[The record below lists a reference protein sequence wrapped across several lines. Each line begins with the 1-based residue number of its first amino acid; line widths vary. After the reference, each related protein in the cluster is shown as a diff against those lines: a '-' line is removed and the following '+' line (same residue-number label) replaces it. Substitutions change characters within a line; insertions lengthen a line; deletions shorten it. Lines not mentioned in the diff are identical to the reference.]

1 MLFQFID
8 IGYAF
13 SILFLIV
20 VALFSKKQLSVYFKN
35 CIVVSNHLL
44 ILYSWYLLYQFYQII
59 KFILSLNLKMDK
71 VPKQPIEISWFQIK
85 FLLLVI
91 LPYLF
96 LFKKLSKNY
105 VLSIVML
112 VLLQWD
118 FFVIFYN
125 GFIKGEE
132 NSGILFYI
140 PYLADLKILN
150 YCCLFIAVY
159 ALLWMLKRLPSQQ
172 VN

>member
-20 VALFSKKQLSVYFKN
+20 FALISKKQISIYLKN

-44 ILYSWYLLYQFYQII
+44 ILFSWYLLYQFYQII
-59 KFILSLNLKMDK
+59 QFILSLNLKMDK

-85 FLLLVI
+85 FLLIVT

-105 VLSIVML
+105 VLSVAML
-112 VLLQWD
+112 ILLQWD
-118 FFVIFYN
+118 FFAMLYN
-125 GFIKGEE
+125 SFIKGEE

-150 YCCLFIAVY
+150 YICLFIAVY
-159 ALLWMLKRLPSQQ
+159 ALLWLLKRLPSQQ
-172 VN
+172 VK

>member
-20 VALFSKKQLSVYFKN
+20 LALFTKKQASIYFKN
-35 CIVVSNHLL
+35 CIAVSNHLL

-59 KFILSLNLKMDK
+59 KFILSLNLKIDK

-85 FLLLVI
+85 FLLLVT

-96 LFKKLSKNY
+96 LLKKLSKNY

-132 NSGILFYI
+132 SSGILFYI

-150 YCCLFIAVY
+150 YSCLFITVY
-159 ALLWMLKRLPSQQ
+159 ALLWLLKRLPSQQ
-172 VN
+172 VK